1 MRIYDIYLAGQFV
14 KSTNKLPVMNK
25 YSGEV
30 YAETWLADAMQLDEA
45 IFKGRQVMGEL
56 ASLPAYHKYKS
67 LRFIADALLGE
78 RQRLAEV
85 LSTESGKPMKYA
97 LSEIE
102 RAAQT
107 FLIAAEECKRLP
119 GEYLSLDWTEAGKNR
134 AGLVRYFPA
143 GLVAGIS
150 PFNFPMNLAV
160 HKIAPAIAAGCPIIL
175 KPASATP
182 LSTLELAGILHSAEL
197 PAGAVSILP
206 MNRKI
211 GHQLVT
217 DERIQVL
224 SFTGSPAIGWE
235 LKKQCGRKKIVL
247 ELGGNAGVIISEGTE
262 LKNIL
267 TKCIAGAFV
276 YSGQICIHAQRF
288 FIHAS
293 LYEKFCEQMVAA
305 ATKLIAGDPLLDT
318 TQVSHLIDEDNA
330 LRVESWVNEALD
342 AGARLLCGGKRTGS
356 FYSPTILTDTEA
368 FMKVRA
374 EEIFGPVIT
383 IEKYEGP
390 ISVAVEKINEG
401 RFGLQCGV
409 FTDSVKELDYCFEH
423 IQAGG
428 IIHNDSPLLRFD
440 HMPYGGVKESGE
452 GREGVKYAMRD
463 LLEARILVK

>member
-14 KSTNKLPVMNK
+14 KSTNKLPVRNK

-45 IFKGRQVMGEL
+45 IVKGLQVMGEL

-97 LSEIE
+97 LGEIE

-182 LSTLELAGILHSAEL
+182 LSTLELAGILHAAEL
-197 PAGAVSILP
+197 QAGAVSILP

-211 GHQLVT
+211 GNQLVT

-267 TKCIAGAFV
+267 TKCLAGAFV

-342 AGARLLCGGKRTGS
+342 AGARLLCGGKKTGS